1 MGAENCEI
9 IEKMMICGKK
19 KKKKNISEHDLLCD

>member
-19 KKKKNISEHDLLCD
+19 KKKNISEHDLLCD